1 VVAPAAGFAAIVPV
15 KSPKVGKSR
24 LTGLSVDRRLLA
36 AAFAADT
43 VAACLATPAVARVL
57 AVTEDTDVAR
67 ALEALG
73 AEVCPDG
80 PVRGLNPALR
90 HGASV
95 ARERWP
101 SLVPVA
107 LLADLPALRPD
118 DLGSALAT
126 VASRADGGSAY
137 VVDADGTGTTLYT
150 APYDDFDPRFGAGS
164 AAAHADAGAW
174 PVPGELRTLRRD
186 VDDADGLRTALA
198 LGVGPS
204 TAAALA
210 GANTR

>member
-1 VVAPAAGFAAIVPV
+1 
-15 KSPKVGKSR
+15 
-24 LTGLSVDRRLLA
+24 
-36 AAFAADT
+36 
-43 VAACLATPAVARVL
+43 
-57 AVTEDTDVAR
+57 
-67 ALEALG
+67 
-73 AEVCPDG
+73 
-80 PVRGLNPALR
+80 LR

-174 PVPGELRTLRRD
+174 PLPGELRTLRRD